1 MANVDETYFRKT
13 VSTFI
18 LIALAVLSFFLLKPV
33 LIAIIVALILAFIFS
48 PVQDFLIRKT
58 NSKNFSASLI
68 MLFLLILFL
77 LPIWFLTP
85 ILIDQSLKVFQATQQ
100 IDFVGPLQNVFPALF
115 ASEQFSNEIGLII
128 STFTTK
134 MANFLVNFFS
144 SIILNFP
151 TIFLQLI
158 VVLFTFYFVLRDKK
172 EVLAYVRSIS
182 PFSKEVEKKL
192 FESSKGIT
200 ASVIY
205 GQVIVGL
212 TQGIVVGIGF
222 LIFGVPN
229 ALFLTLLAIL
239 AGIFPVIGTTIVWVP
254 IVIYFMVAGDS
265 LPAIGIL
272 VFGLISSTLDNFLRP
287 LIVSKRTNL
296 HSAVVIIGMIG
307 GLFMFGILGVILG
320 PLILAYLIILIEVYR
335 KRDFPKILIREDSP

>member
-1 MANVDETYFRKT
+1 MANVDENYFRKT
-13 VSTFI
+13 ISAFI

-33 LIAIIVALILAFIFS
+33 LMAIIVALILAFIFS
-48 PVQDFLIRKT
+48 PIYDFLVKKT
-58 NSKNFSASLI
+58 NSKNFSVSLI
-68 MLFLLILFL
+68 MVFLLIIIF

-100 IDFVGPLQNVFPALF
+100 IDFVGPLQKIFPALF
-115 ASEQFSNEIGLII
+115 ASDQFSNEIGLII
-128 STFTTK
+128 SSFTTK
-134 MANFLVNFFS
+134 MANLLVNLFAG
-144 SIILNFP
+144 IILNFP

-158 VVLFTFYFVLRDKK
+158 VVFFSFYFVLRDKK
-172 EVLAYVRSIS
+172 EVMNYVRSIS

-205 GQVIVGL
+205 GQVIVGVV
-212 TQGIVVGIGF
+212 QGIIVGIGF

-239 AGIFPVIGTTIVWVP
+239 AGIFPVIGTAIVWLPVL
-254 IVIYFMVAGDS
+254 IYFMIAGNTIS
-265 LPAIGIL
+265 AIGIL
-272 VFGLISSTLDNFLRP
+272 VFGAISTTIDNFLRP
-287 LIVSKRTNL
+287 MIVSKRTNL
-296 HSAVVIIGMIG
+296 HSAIVIIGMIG

-320 PLILAYLIILIEVYR
+320 PLILAYLIILLEVYR
-335 KRDFPKILIREDSP
+335 KRTFPNILIRETP

>member
-1 MANVDETYFRKT
+1 MTNIDENYFRKT
-13 VSTFI
+13 ISVFV

-33 LIAIIVALILAFIFS
+33 LMAIIVALILAFIFS
-48 PVQDFLIRKT
+48 PIYDFLVKRT
-58 NSKNFSASLI
+58 NSKNISVSLI
-68 MLFLLILFL
+68 MVFLLIIIF

-100 IDFVGPLQNVFPALF
+100 IDFVGPLQKIFPALF
-115 ASEQFSNEIGLII
+115 ASDQFSNEIGLII
-128 STFTTK
+128 SSFTTK
-134 MANFLVNFFS
+134 MANFLVNFFAG
-144 SIILNFP
+144 IILNFP

-158 VVLFTFYFVLRDKK
+158 VVFFSFYFVLRDKK
-172 EVLAYVRSIS
+172 EVMNYVRSIS

-205 GQVIVGL
+205 GQVIVGVV
-212 TQGIVVGIGF
+212 QGIIVGIGF

-239 AGIFPVIGTTIVWVP
+239 AGIFPVIGTAIVWLPVL
-254 IVIYFMVAGDS
+254 IYFMIAGNT

-272 VFGLISSTLDNFLRP
+272 VFGAISTTIDNFLRP
-287 LIVSKRTNL
+287 MIVSKRTNL
-296 HSAVVIIGMIG
+296 HSAIVIIGMIG

-320 PLILAYLIILIEVYR
+320 PLILAYLIILLEVYR
-335 KRDFPKILIREDSP
+335 KKTFPNILIRE

>member
-13 VSTFI
+13 VSVFI

-58 NSKNFSASLI
+58 NSKNFSTSLI

-172 EVLAYVRSIS
+172 EVLTYVRSIS

-229 ALFLTLLAIL
+229 ALFLALLAIL

-296 HSAVVIIGMIG
+296 HSAVVIIG
-307 GLFMFGILGVILG
+307 VILG